1 MSPEV
6 AGKLTD
12 AFAAVDTIFREFHES
27 GVTPDVAYGV
37 IAEGRLHHAGG
48 FGDTSLGVG
57 PERRIYRIASMTKS
71 FTASALLILRDRG
84 LLALDAPVSD
94 YVPELRDLALPTT
107 DSSPI
112 TLRDLV
118 TMSAGLP
125 TDDPWA
131 DRMESMTAAAFSDL
145 LREGFRFCSVP
156 QSGFEYSNLGFAILG
171 RAIANVSGAAYQDFV
186 AATVLEPLGLVDT
199 GYDAKTLDPDRL
211 VVGHRRSQD
220 RWEALP
226 FSGPGEFSPIGGLFS
241 TVSDLSRWVLY
252 LLDAYPPRG
261 DRDDGPLRRSSRR
274 EMQGMHRLDVV
285 SAGLDLS
292 AAPGRPARVNG
303 VAEGYGFGLF
313 VQRFTERGDV
323 VSHSGGYPGFGSHMR
338 WHPLT
343 GLGVIG
349 LANATY
355 AAPGRPCAQALDVL
369 LDAMSPPARRIWTW
383 PETQLARGQV
393 ESLVEDFDDTLADA
407 IFSVNMDLDVPR
419 PARKAQLEAMT
430 ARAGLAAADAAI
442 DVTSESPAHLSWR
455 RRGSGADVQL
465 SVGLNPE
472 REPRIQRITAESI
485 PLLSAVVCQAAAR
498 FVAGLTVA
506 PWAWPTDL
514 PVDEQVDIAWVG
526 RLAAVAAGLGGPF
539 ELAADPV
546 AVTTDGTATLLVI
559 GPTSRW
565 HLVLRLSDGGVVD
578 QLDLRLLRASSD
590 KPVEVIPAG

>member
-313 VQRFTERGDV
+313 VQRVTERGDV
-323 VSHSGGYPGFGSHMR
+323 APTRRLSRVRFAHAVAPAHRPRCHRARQRHVRRSGTTLR
-338 WHPLT
+338 T
-343 GLGVIG
+343 G
-349 LANATY
+349 A
-355 AAPGRPCAQALDVL
+355 RR
-369 LDAMSPPARRIWTW
+369 PARRHVASGAADLD
-383 PETQLARGQV
+383 LAR
-393 ESLVEDFDDTLADA
+393 DTAGAWAGRVAGRGLRRHSGRRHLQREHGSRRATTCTQGA
-407 IFSVNMDLDVPR
+407 
-419 PARKAQLEAMT
+419 ARGHD
-430 ARAGLAAADAAI
+430 RSGW
-442 DVTSESPAHLSWR
+442 P
-455 RRGSGADVQL
+455 RGSRCGDQRDLRVP
-465 SVGLNPE
+465 GPPE
-472 REPRIQRITAESI
+472 LATAGERCRRTAQRRAEPRT
-485 PLLSAVVCQAAAR
+485 
-498 FVAGLTVA
+498 
-506 PWAWPTDL
+506 
-514 PVDEQVDIAWVG
+514 
-526 RLAAVAAGLGGPF
+526 
-539 ELAADPV
+539 
-546 AVTTDGTATLLVI
+546 
-559 GPTSRW
+559 
-565 HLVLRLSDGGVVD
+565 
-578 QLDLRLLRASSD
+578 
-590 KPVEVIPAG
+590 